1 MRKALTGLAITLALA
16 GCGDPLD
23 KVEHIADVELADDQP
38 TAAALPASEELAREG
53 GFFAGLFKG
62 ENTEA
67 PDQAPAPEDEAA
79 AEDMSAEDVS
89 GDDVPTAEAEIAE
102 GEAEPEEAAVTA
114 LVEPEKRGGLFG
126 LFRGTPSVR
135 DNAPPGTV
143 QTASLSPE
151 IPETAPQAQ
160 VSETK
165 RRGLFGGGRA
175 AGASGPDMLDVPL
188 GAVLPYGAIARVC
201 DAGRGQM
208 GTRIDKA
215 PARGNGFALYDSNPQ
230 STAARTFYV
239 TGFSDGCPRQFT
251 AALAM
256 FGAPSMHE
264 QLRYGQPSEEYP
276 YSDTDKAYEKI
287 KSQICRVGKR
297 KPCGSAISR
306 LERDT
311 VFISTY
317 EHFGNNARWSD
328 ILLHDGQVMAAAIKT
343 P

>member
-38 TAAALPASEELAREG
+38 TAAALPSSEELAREG
-53 GFFAGLFKG
+53 GFFAGLFNGK
-62 ENTEA
+62 ETEA
-67 PDQAPAPEDEAA
+67 LDQTAPPEAEATP
-79 AEDMSAEDVS
+79 EDMSAEDGS
-89 GDDVPTAEAEIAE
+89 GDDLATAEA
-102 GEAEPEEAAVTA
+102 GAEPVDAAATA
-114 LVEPEKRGGLFG
+114 LVEPEKRSGLFG
-126 LFRGTPSVR
+126 LFRGAPSLQ
-135 DNAPPGTV
+135 DEAPTATM
-143 QTASLSPE
+143 QTASLSPD
-151 IPETAPQAQ
+151 IPQAAPQAQ

-175 AGASGPDMLDVPL
+175 GRASGPDMLDVPL
-188 GAVLPYGAIARVC
+188 GAVMPYGAIARVC
-201 DAGRGQM
+201 DAGRGQL
-208 GTRIDKA
+208 GTKIDKA
-215 PARGNGFALYDSNPQ
+215 PARGNGFTLYDSNPQ
-230 STAARTFYV
+230 STVARTFYV
-239 TGFSDGCPRQFT
+239 TGFTDGCPRQFT

-264 QLRYGQPSEEYP
+264 QLRYGQPSDEYP

-297 KPCGSAISR
+297 KPCGKAISR

>member
-38 TAAALPASEELAREG
+38 TAAALPSSDELAREG

-62 ENTEA
+62 NETDA
-67 PDQAPAPEDEAA
+67 PDQAAPPEAEAA
-79 AEDMSAEDVS
+79 AEDARAEDGS
-89 GDDVPTAEAEIAE
+89 GDDVPTAET
-102 GEAEPEEAAVTA
+102 EAEPEEPAVTA
-114 LVEPEKRGGLFG
+114 LVAPEKRRGLFG
-126 LFRGTPSVR
+126 LLRGAPTPQ
-135 DNAPPGTV
+135 DNAPAATL
-143 QTASLSPE
+143 QTASLSPDS
-151 IPETAPQAQ
+151 PEVAPQAQ
-160 VSETK
+160 VSDTK

-175 AGASGPDMLDVPL
+175 ARAAGPDTLDVPL

-201 DAGRGQM
+201 DANPKQL

-215 PARGNGFALYDSNPQ
+215 PARGNGFTLYDSNPQ
-230 STAARTFYV
+230 STVARTFYV

-264 QLRYGQPSEEYP
+264 QLRYGQPSEAYP

>member
-23 KVEHIADVELADDQP
+23 KVEHIGDVELADDQA
-38 TAAALPASEELAREG
+38 TAAALPSPEELAREG
-53 GFFAGLFKG
+53 GIFAGLFKAKD
-62 ENTEA
+62 TA
-67 PDQAPAPEDEAA
+67 APEEVP
-79 AEDMSAEDVS
+79 AENMSAEDGS
-89 GDDVPTAEAEIAE
+89 GDEPPIAETEAQAAEAETTQ
-102 GEAEPEEAAVTA
+102 AASA
-114 LVEPEKRGGLFG
+114 VEPEKRRGVFG
-126 LFRGTPSVR
+126 LFRAGSATQ
-135 DNAPPGTV
+135 DNADQAQV
-143 QTASLSPE
+143 QTASLSSEVPE
-151 IPETAPQAQ
+151 AAPQAR
-160 VSETK
+160 VSPEK
-165 RRGLFGGGRA
+165 RHGLFGGGRA
-175 AGASGPDMLDVPL
+175 SGPDQMDVPL
-188 GAVLPYGAIARVC
+188 GAVLPYGTIARVC
-201 DAGRGQM
+201 DANPKQL

-215 PARGNGFALYDSNPQ
+215 PVRGNGFTLYDSDPQ
-230 STAARTFYV
+230 STSARTFYV

-264 QLRYGQPSEEYP
+264 QLRYGQPSDEYP
-276 YSDTDKAYEKI
+276 YSDTDKAYEKV
-287 KSQICRVGKR
+287 KSQVCRVGKR

-306 LERDT
+306 LEQDT

>member
-1 MRKALTGLAITLALA
+1 MTFALAIA

-23 KVEHIADVELADDQP
+23 KVEHLGDVELADDQG
-38 TAAALPASEELAREG
+38 TAAALPSPEELAREG
-53 GFFAGLFKG
+53 GIFAGLFKAKDTASPEEVAA
-62 ENTEA
+62 ENT
-67 PDQAPAPEDEAA
+67 
-79 AEDMSAEDVS
+79 SAEGGS
-89 GDDVPTAEAEIAE
+89 GDAPPVAETEAQATGAETAK
-102 GEAEPEEAAVTA
+102 AEPV
-114 LVEPEKRGGLFG
+114 VEPEKRRGLFG
-126 LFRGTPSVR
+126 LFRADGATQDS
-135 DNAPPGTV
+135 AAQTQV
-143 QTASLSPE
+143 QTASLSAEVPDA
-151 IPETAPQAQ
+151 TPQAR
-160 VSETK
+160 VAPEK
-165 RRGLFGGGRA
+165 RQGLFGGGRTA
-175 AGASGPDMLDVPL
+175 RTSGPDQMDVPL
-188 GAVLPYGAIARVC
+188 GAVLPYGTIARVC
-201 DAGRGQM
+201 DANPGKL
-208 GTRIDKA
+208 GTKIDKA

-239 TGFSDGCPRQFT
+239 TGFSDGCARQFT

-276 YSDTDKAYEKI
+276 YSDTDKAYEKV
-287 KSQICRVGKR
+287 KSQVCRVGKR
-297 KPCGSAISR
+297 KPCGSAIGR